1 MNFVSR
7 LVHLSMPLEFEI
19 LIVTFSKFV
28 NITCYL
34 NPSMSKYFSFIK
46 NFQTYQ
52 GFSYPFI
59 IQHRRH
65 KMLSRY
71 CDCVILSSRQRL
83 IGSFIDERFKYFK
96 DIVASFVPYD
106 AVYIYFFVDQDICSI
121 LFLVWNEL
129 DSMNIAL
136 LILHEERNTLSIFKM
151 FSILIL
157 IKPITFTVSK
167 TDFYNLQLFY

>member
-7 LVHLSMPLEFEI
+7 FMPLEFEI

-34 NPSMSKYFSFIK
+34 NPSMSKYFSFIQK
-46 NFQTYQ
+46 FQTYQ

-96 DIVASFVPYD
+96 DIVASFVSYD
-106 AVYIYFFVDQDICSI
+106 AVYIYFFVNICSI

-136 LILHEERNTLSIFKM
+136 LILHESFVFGMPYPFNIQNVQYFD
-151 FSILIL
+151 FNQ
-157 IKPITFTVSK
+157 
-167 TDFYNLQLFY
+167 TDYVYCE